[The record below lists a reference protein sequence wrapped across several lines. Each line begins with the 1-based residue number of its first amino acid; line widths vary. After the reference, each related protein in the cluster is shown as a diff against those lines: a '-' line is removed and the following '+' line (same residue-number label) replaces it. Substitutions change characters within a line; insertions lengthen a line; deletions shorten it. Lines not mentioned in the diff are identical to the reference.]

1 MWVNNLKLL
10 KMPTGSGIKEV
21 NVKYTLDESINL
33 ILKIFSNTEQHLEI
47 IIDHDW
53 LCHLVENASI
63 LTLFRKLKLRNI
75 DIKIVVEIDKKSAN
89 YSKRLMKFSDIRH
102 SDNLEGCSFR
112 NEHSYCF
119 CHFSEN
125 GLSDLEQEIESREKL
140 TQFFYVDN
148 RNFVKQ
154 QDSLFMHL
162 WGDSVPAREKITEIE
177 KSVMEVIL
185 NHEPQSEID
194 VNSSEILF
202 RIVESCVDQILI
214 LIPSTNLFWDFYNS
228 NLFVSISKM
237 LVKDVTVK
245 ILIHLEEGQTAVKDE
260 IRYKLKELSQDL
272 DINTNFFSKK
282 IPQLH
287 LSIIVDNV
295 VLVEIDYR
303 NEESVLSTRE
313 LDPMVSFS
321 ISDTRVSSST
331 SVFDILWIQSDFE
344 RQKKIKQTY
353 FDIFK
358 GFNMKSE
365 NYSRDW
371 NFEKKSNK

>member
-1 MWVNNLKLL
+1 
-10 KMPTGSGIKEV
+10 MPTDYGIKEV
-21 NVKYTLDESINL
+21 SIKHTLDEAINL
-33 ILKIFSNTEQHLEI
+33 ISKIFSNTERHLEI

-53 LCHLVENASI
+53 LCHLVENPSI

-75 DIKIVVEIDKKSAN
+75 DIKIVIEIDKKNVN

-119 CHFSEN
+119 CHFSDNEV
-125 GLSDLEQEIESREKL
+125 SDLMREFKPLEKL
-140 TQFFYVDN
+140 TQLFYIDN
-148 RNFVKQ
+148 RNFVNQ
-154 QDSLFMHL
+154 QDSLFKHL
-162 WGDSVPAREKITEIE
+162 WHDSVSAREKITEIE

-185 NHEPQSEID
+185 NHEPKSEID
-194 VNSSEILF
+194 VNSNEILF

-214 LIPSTNLFWDFYNS
+214 LIPSTDLFWDFYNS
-228 NLFVSISKM
+228 NLLVSIAKM
-237 LVKDVTVK
+237 LIKDVTAK
-245 ILIHLEEGQTAVKDE
+245 ILIHLEDGQTAVKDE

-287 LSIIVDNV
+287 ISIIVDNV
-295 VLVEIDYR
+295 VLIEIDYK
-303 NEESVLSTRE
+303 NEKPFLSKKGIHP
-313 LDPMVSFS
+313 LVSFS

-358 GFNMKSE
+358 GFDMKSE